1 MKRGTGSTPPA
12 APERGGSRAV
22 DCGLRLTHAAGDL
35 SYSVARDLRW
45 WCCSMD
51 TSLPV
56 LEASDPA
63 TPGLESRCPDIAHA
77 LLRLLRHP
85 FAALAAFLIA
95 GLIVYAPAL
104 SGEPIWDDD
113 YLVGQ
118 NPFYKSPVFALEV
131 FRHYLFFDSFSI
143 YYRPVQ
149 NLSYMV
155 DYWLWA
161 GNPFGY
167 HLTNILLHAGS
178 GCLLFWVLRRIVGGL
193 LDGTDGANG
202 TNGNVCAFL
211 IALVWTVHP
220 IHNAAVAYI
229 SGRADS
235 LASLFALGAWLL
247 VSRAWETRPGWRRS
261 SLFIGASLLMLLA
274 LCSKEIAL
282 MWLVLFLL
290 HLFAFEKK
298 QPWRAR
304 FAMLA
309 GMLVVFGIY
318 FGLHS
323 LPAHR
328 VPMEDGPPDPLAA
341 RVLLMLRA
349 LGDYTSLIFYPSRL
363 LMDRTLTSPAM
374 YVNPASWYAS
384 LRYEYLSV
392 IGSAALAL
400 GALLCGKVA
409 PGRRL
414 RVFGALWFVIAF
426 LPISNLFP
434 LNAQVA
440 EHWIYLASI
449 GYLTFL
455 AGCVMMLTLRWRAMA
470 AYASAIAVVAL
481 GVRTAVR
488 AGDWSNPATFYTRT
502 IEDGGGTPRVFG
514 NLAATFAKRGDYPKQ
529 EAILRRTLATFPEF
543 TPARIALGICLV
555 KQDRAT
561 EAEAFLNFAKPAA
574 DEVSRRFPR
583 TWSAALNLA
592 GVRAKAGAI
601 DEALAILAEARGR
614 SPETWELAK
623 YEADLIE
630 QSRGAGAAI
639 PAIGRYAAA
648 HWWHEDAWMTLG
660 QLRTAAGDPQ
670 AAIDAMRHAS
680 RLDIHDPMTFANIA
694 RIEIA
699 RGRPEAACEAQRLAI
714 RRDPNQPS
722 RYLIFASMLDQLG
735 RKDEAAEAI
744 RHAQELRVSV
754 SARGGT

>member
-1 MKRGTGSTPPA
+1 M
-12 APERGGSRAV
+12 
-22 DCGLRLTHAAGDL
+22 
-35 SYSVARDLRW
+35 
-45 WCCSMD
+45 
-51 TSLPV
+51 
-56 LEASDPA
+56 
-63 TPGLESRCPDIAHA
+63 
-77 LLRLLRHP
+77 
-85 FAALAAFLIA
+85 LAAFTIA

-104 SGEPIWDDD
+104 KGEPIWDDD
-113 YLVGQ
+113 YLIGQ

-178 GCLLFWVLRRIVGGL
+178 GFLLYCVLRRILSGL
-193 LDGTDGANG
+193 VDGADRSSK
-202 TNGNVCAFL
+202 TNYDVTAFL

-235 LASLFALGAWLL
+235 LASLFALGAWLP
-247 VSRAWETRPGWRRS
+247 VSRALESVSRSRRCALMTS
-261 SLFIGASLLMLLA
+261 AAVSMLLA

-290 HLFAFEKK
+290 HLFGFECRQSGKTK
-298 QPWRAR
+298 
-304 FAMLA
+304 FALFGGTA
-309 GMLVVFGIY
+309 LVFGIY
-318 FGLHS
+318 LGLHS
-323 LPAHR
+323 LPVHR
-328 VPMEDGPPDPLAA
+328 VPMEDGPPEPVAA

-349 LGDYTSLIFYPSRL
+349 IGDYTSLIFYPSRL
-363 LMDRTLTSPAM
+363 LMDRTLASPAM
-374 YVNPASWYAS
+374 YGNLASWHAS

-392 IGSAALAL
+392 IGSAVLAL
-400 GALLCGKVA
+400 GAMLCTKA
-409 PGRRL
+409 AAGRRL

-455 AGCVMMLTLRWRAMA
+455 AGCVMLLTPRWRTVA
-470 AYASAIAVVAL
+470 AYAAGLAVVAL
-481 GVRTAVR
+481 GARTAMR
-488 AGDWSNPATFYTRT
+488 AGDWSDPATFYART

-514 NLAATFAKRGDYPKQ
+514 NLAGTFGKRGDYPKQ
-529 EAILRRTLATFPEF
+529 EAILRRTLAIFPEF
-543 TPARIALGICLV
+543 TPARIGLGVCLV
-555 KQDRAT
+555 NQGRAE
-561 EAEAFLNFAKPAA
+561 EAEPFLNFAKPAA

-592 GVRAKAGAI
+592 GVRAGAGAI
-601 DEALAILAEARGR
+601 DDALAILAEARAR

-623 YEADLIE
+623 YQSDLI
-630 QSRGAGAAI
+630 QHSRGAAAAI
-639 PAIGRYAAA
+639 PAIESYAAA

-660 QLRTAAGDPQ
+660 QLRAAAGDAQ
-670 AAIDAMRHAS
+670 AGIDAMRHAS
-680 RLDIHDPMTFANIA
+680 RLDIHDPKPFANIA

-699 RGRPEAACEAQRLAI
+699 RGRPEAACDAQRIAI
-714 RRDPNQPS
+714 QRDPNQPS

-735 RKDEAAEAI
+735 RKEEAAAAI
-744 RHAQELRVSV
+744 RHALELRASV
-754 SARGGT
+754 PARDS

>member
-1 MKRGTGSTPPA
+1 MLI
-12 APERGGSRAV
+12 V
-22 DCGLRLTHAAGDL
+22 
-35 SYSVARDLRW
+35 
-45 WCCSMD
+45 
-51 TSLPV
+51 
-56 LEASDPA
+56 
-63 TPGLESRCPDIAHA
+63 
-77 LLRLLRHP
+77 
-85 FAALAAFLIA
+85 FLAA

-104 SGEPIWDDD
+104 NGELIWDDD

-118 NPFYKSPVFALEV
+118 NPFYKSPLFVLEV

-167 HLTNILLHAGS
+167 HLTNILVHAGS
-178 GCLLFWVLRRIVGGL
+178 GFLLFCVLRRILASL
-193 LDGTDGANG
+193 LAGANG
-202 TNGNVCAFL
+202 TVRDVSAFL
-211 IALVWTVHP
+211 VALVWTVHP

-235 LASLFALGAWLL
+235 LASLFALSAWLL
-247 VSRAWETRPGWRRS
+247 VSRAWDAGPVWKRS
-261 SLFIGASLLMLLA
+261 TLFIAAAFSMLLA

-282 MWLVLFLL
+282 MWLVLFLM
-290 HLFAFEKK
+290 HLFAFEKRR
-298 QPWRAR
+298 PLRAK
-304 FAMLA
+304 LA
-309 GMLVVFGIY
+309 VFGGMAVVFGIY

-328 VPMEDGPPDPLAA
+328 VPMEDGPPDPLAT

-349 LGDYTSLIFYPSRL
+349 LGDYTSLLFYPSRL
-363 LMDRTLTSPAM
+363 LMDRTLTSPGM
-374 YVNPASWYAS
+374 YANLVSWYAAA
-384 LRYEYLSV
+384 RVEYLSV
-392 IGSAALAL
+392 IGSAVLAL
-400 GALLCGKVA
+400 GAMLCGKTA

-414 RVFGALWFVIAF
+414 RIFGALWFVIAF

-449 GYLTFL
+449 GYLAFL
-455 AGCVMMLTLRWRAMA
+455 AGCVMLLAPRWRLIA
-470 AYASAIAVVAL
+470 ACAAGIAVLAL
-481 GVRTAVR
+481 GVRTAMR
-488 AGDWSNPATFYTRT
+488 AGDWSDPATFYTRT

-514 NLAATFAKRGDYPKQ
+514 NLAGTFAKRGDYPKQ
-529 EAILRRTLATFPEF
+529 EAILRRTLAIFPEF
-543 TPARIALGICLV
+543 TPARINLGICLV
-555 KQDRAT
+555 NQGRAA
-561 EAEAFLNFAKPAA
+561 EAEPFLNFAKPAA
-574 DEVSRRFPR
+574 EEVSRRFPR

-623 YEADLIE
+623 YESDLV
-630 QSRGAGAAI
+630 QHSRGAAAAI
-639 PAIGRYAAA
+639 PSIEQYATA

-660 QLRTAAGDPQ
+660 QLRAAAGDSQ
-670 AAIDAMRHAS
+670 GGIDAMRHAS
-680 RLDIHDPMTFANIA
+680 RLDIHNPRPFANIA

-699 RGRPEAACEAQRLAI
+699 RNRPEAACEAQRIAI

-722 RYLIFASMLDQLG
+722 RHLIFASMLDQLG
-735 RKDEAAEAI
+735 RKDEAAAAM
-744 RHAQELRVSV
+744 RRAMELRASV
-754 SARGGT
+754 PARDS

>member
-1 MKRGTGSTPPA
+1 MAKSNPLSAATRPRHPDPAGSF
-12 APERGGSRAV
+12 
-22 DCGLRLTHAAGDL
+22 
-35 SYSVARDLRW
+35 LRW
-45 WCCSMD
+45 
-51 TSLPV
+51 
-56 LEASDPA
+56 
-63 TPGLESRCPDIAHA
+63 
-77 LLRLLRHP
+77 LRHP
-85 FAALAAFLIA
+85 LAMFAAFIMA

-104 SGEPIWDDD
+104 NGEPIWDDD

-149 NLSYMV
+149 NLSYIA
-155 DYWLWA
+155 DYWVWS

-178 GCLLFWVLRRIVGGL
+178 GFLLFRVLRRILPGL
-193 LDGTDGANG
+193 MDGLDEKTRETG
-202 TNGNVCAFL
+202 AFL

-247 VSRAWETRPGWRRS
+247 VSRAWETGSRWKR
-261 SLFIGASLLMLLA
+261 ALLSAAAALSMLVA

-282 MWLVLFLL
+282 MWLVLFLG
-290 HLFAFEKK
+290 HLFAFEKR
-298 QPWRAR
+298 QAWRR
-304 FAMLA
+304 KFALLA
-309 GMLVVFGIY
+309 GMVAVFGVY
-318 FGLHS
+318 AALHS

-328 VPMEDGPPDPLAA
+328 VPMEDGPADPLPA

-349 LGDYTSLIFYPSRL
+349 LGDYTGLVFYPSRL

-374 YVNPASWYAS
+374 YLNPASWHAS

-392 IGSAALAL
+392 IGSAVLAL
-400 GALLCGKVA
+400 GTMLCVKA
-409 PGRRL
+409 AAGRRL

-449 GYLTFL
+449 GYLAFL
-455 AGCVMMLTLRWRAMA
+455 AGCVMLLTPRWRMMA
-470 AYASAIAVVAL
+470 AGAACLAVVVL

-488 AGDWSNPATFYTRT
+488 AGDWSDPATFYTRT

-514 NLAATFAKRGDYPKQ
+514 NLAGTFAKRGDYLKQ
-529 EAILRRTLATFPEF
+529 EVILRRTLAIFPEF
-543 TPARIALGICLV
+543 TPARISLGICLV
-555 KQDRAT
+555 NQGRAG
-561 EAEAFLNFAKPAA
+561 EAEPFLNFAKPAA
-574 DEVSRRFPR
+574 EEVSRRFPR

-592 GVRAKAGAI
+592 GVREKAGAI

-623 YEADLIE
+623 YEASLIE
-630 QSRGAGAAI
+630 QSRGAVAAI
-639 PAIGRYAAA
+639 PAIEQYAAA

-670 AAIDAMRHAS
+670 GGIDAMRHAS
-680 RLDIHDPMTFANIA
+680 RLDIHNAKPFANIA
-694 RIEIA
+694 RIEFA
-699 RGRPEAACEAQRLAI
+699 RGRPEAACEAQRIAI
-714 RRDPNQPS
+714 RRDPHQPS
-722 RYLIFASMLDQLG
+722 RYLIFASMLDRLG

-744 RHAQELRVSV
+744 RHAQELRASV
-754 SARGGT
+754 PARSSGT

>member
-1 MKRGTGSTPPA
+1 MFVSVCQMNSPA
-12 APERGGSRAV
+12 
-22 DCGLRLTHAAGDL
+22 L
-35 SYSVARDLRW
+35 S
-45 WCCSMD
+45 
-51 TSLPV
+51 
-56 LEASDPA
+56 
-63 TPGLESRCPDIAHA
+63 
-77 LLRLLRHP
+77 RLLRRP
-85 FAALAAFLIA
+85 LATLIVFLLA

-104 SGEPIWDDD
+104 NGEPIWDDD

-118 NPFYKSPVFALEV
+118 NPFYKSPIFALEV

-155 DYWLWA
+155 DYWIWA

-167 HLTNILLHAGS
+167 HLTNILVHAGS
-178 GCLLFWVLRRIVGGL
+178 GFLLFRVLRRILAGL
-193 LDGTDGANG
+193 AAGTDESLA
-202 TNGNVCAFL
+202 TNGAVRDVCAFL

-247 VSRAWETRPGWRRS
+247 VSHAREAGSHCKRS
-261 SLFIGASLLMLLA
+261 SLFVAAAFSMLVA

-290 HLFAFEKK
+290 HLFVFENK
-298 QPWRAR
+298 QSWRVK
-304 FAMLA
+304 FATFA

-328 VPMEDGPPDPLAA
+328 VPMEDGPPEPLAA
-341 RVLLMLRA
+341 RALLMLRA

-374 YVNPASWYAS
+374 YGNLAFWYAS
-384 LRYEYLSV
+384 LRCEYLSV
-392 IGSAALAL
+392 IGSSVLMFGGMLCFKALPA
-400 GALLCGKVA
+400 
-409 PGRRL
+409 RRL
-414 RVFGALWFVIAF
+414 RVFGALWFIIAF

-449 GYLTFL
+449 GYLVFL
-455 AGCVMMLTLRWRAMA
+455 AGCVMLLAPRWRVMA
-470 AYASAIAVVAL
+470 AYAAGMAVVAL
-481 GVRTAVR
+481 GVRTAIR
-488 AGDWSNPATFYTRT
+488 AGDWSDPATFYART
-502 IEDGGGTPRVFG
+502 IEDGGGTPRVFA
-514 NLAATFAKRGDYPKQ
+514 NLAGTYGKRGDFPKQ
-529 EAILRRTLATFPEF
+529 EAILRRTLAIFPEF
-543 TPARIALGICLV
+543 TPARISLGVCLV
-555 KQDRAT
+555 NQGRAE

-574 DEVSRRFPR
+574 DQVSRRFPR

-592 GVRAKAGAI
+592 GVRATAGAI

-614 SPETWELAK
+614 SPETWDLAK
-623 YEADLIE
+623 YESDLI
-630 QSRGAGAAI
+630 QHSRGAAAAI
-639 PAIGRYAAA
+639 PEIERYAAA

-660 QLRTAAGDPQ
+660 QLRASADDPQ
-670 AAIDAMRHAS
+670 AAIEAMRHAS
-680 RLDIHDPMTFANIA
+680 RLDIHNPKPFANIA

-699 RGRPEAACEAQRLAI
+699 RGRAEAACEAQRIAI

-722 RYLIFASMLDQLG
+722 RYLILSSMLDQLG
-735 RKDEAAEAI
+735 HKDEAAEAM
-744 RHAQELRVSV
+744 RHALELRASV
-754 SARGGT
+754 PARES